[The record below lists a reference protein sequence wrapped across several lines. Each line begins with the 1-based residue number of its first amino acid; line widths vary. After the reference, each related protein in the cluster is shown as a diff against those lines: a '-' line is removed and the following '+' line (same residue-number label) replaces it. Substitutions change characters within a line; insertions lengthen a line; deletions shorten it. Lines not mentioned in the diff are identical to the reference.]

1 MKGEVMPS
9 TTVRISQEA
18 RESLQ
23 KLSEQT
29 GRKLQELLDEA
40 VERYRRELFLK
51 EANAAFAALRAD
63 KEAWAEEEEERA
75 AWEGTLADG
84 LEE

>member
-1 MKGEVMPS
+1 MTS
-9 TTVRISQEA
+9 TTVRISREA

-23 KLSEQT
+23 ELSERT

-51 EANAAFAALRAD
+51 EANAAFAALRTEKA
-63 KEAWAEEEEERA
+63 AWADEEEERA

>member
-1 MKGEVMPS
+1 MAS
-9 TTVRISQEA
+9 TTVRISREA

-23 KLSEQT
+23 KLSERT
-29 GRKLQELLDEA
+29 GRKLQDLLDEA

-63 KEAWAEEEEERA
+63 KAAWAEEEEERA

>member
-1 MKGEVMPS
+1 MPS
-9 TTVRISQEA
+9 TTVRISREA

-29 GRKLQELLDEA
+29 GRKLQDLLEEA

-51 EANAAFAALRAD
+51 EANAAYAALRAD
-63 KEAWAEEEEERA
+63 KEARAEEEEERA

>member
-1 MKGEVMPS
+1 MAS
-9 TTVRISQEA
+9 TTVRISREA
-18 RESLQ
+18 RESLR

-29 GRKLQELLDEA
+29 GRKLQDLLDEA
-40 VERYRRELFLK
+40 VERYRRELFLQ

-75 AWEGTLADG
+75 VWEGTLADG

>member
-1 MKGEVMPS
+1 MGS
-9 TTVRISQEA
+9 TTVRISREA

-40 VERYRRELFLK
+40 VERCRRELFLK